1 MQQSGKYL
9 RLCTYYIK
17 LYAQLYILINTYLYS
32 IVVLVISQRYSK
44 DDQISLCMHD
54 TYNNGKIGK
63 LSLSL
68 LEYLMKESLTDN

>member
-1 MQQSGKYL
+1 MHNF
-9 RLCTYYIK
+9 II
-17 LYAQLYILINTYLYS
+17 ILINTYLYS
-32 IVVLVISQRYSK
+32 IVALVISQRYSK

-54 TYNNGKIGK
+54 TYNNGKFGK